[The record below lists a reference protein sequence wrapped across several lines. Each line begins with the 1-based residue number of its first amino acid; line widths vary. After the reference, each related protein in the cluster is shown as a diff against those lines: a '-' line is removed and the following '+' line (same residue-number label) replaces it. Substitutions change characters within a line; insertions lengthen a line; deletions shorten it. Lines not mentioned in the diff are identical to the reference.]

1 MWVFFGIGSANCEAY
16 AILDV
21 QVFVCFFF
29 FFLCCVLLYMLLI
42 ISITS
47 PPLKLHNQKQKQ
59 L

>member
-16 AILDV
+16 AILDG
-21 QVFVCFFF
+21 QMFVFLLFSL
-29 FFLCCVLLYMLLI
+29 LCAVVYVVV

>member
-29 FFLCCVLLYMLLI
+29 FLFCVLLYMLLI